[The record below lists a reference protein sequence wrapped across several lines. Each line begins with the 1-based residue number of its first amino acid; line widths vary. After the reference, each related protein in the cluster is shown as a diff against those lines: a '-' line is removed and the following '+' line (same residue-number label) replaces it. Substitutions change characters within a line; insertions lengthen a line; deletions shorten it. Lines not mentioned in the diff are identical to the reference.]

1 MTTSVQVGERAESGP
16 GRVVKWAIASVEGDL
31 ICLQS
36 PAQRVRRALETVD
49 EFGDASGRVI
59 EGAVSLSLSP
69 FTDTYS
75 GEDRA
80 LARLEDETMPPRDP
94 TLSRDLS
101 LAVLLAAI
109 SSLPLI
115 ASGSS
120 SPANSLRLQLRDL
133 VRTLTRA
140 VVLTAA
146 TTGAVVLGG
155 GAILVAE
162 RVYYRVM
169 GAWSNWRS
177 SRPPRS
183 DESRRTEGRP

>member
-1 MTTSVQVGERAESGP
+1 
-16 GRVVKWAIASVEGDL
+16 
-31 ICLQS
+31 
-36 PAQRVRRALETVD
+36 
-49 EFGDASGRVI
+49 
-59 EGAVSLSLSP
+59 
-69 FTDTYS
+69 
-75 GEDRA
+75 
-80 LARLEDETMPPRDP
+80 MPPRDP

-120 SPANSLRLQLRDL
+120 SPATSLRLQLRDL

-140 VVLTAA
+140 AVLTVA

-162 RVYYRVM
+162 RVYYRVIDT
-169 GAWSNWRS
+169 WSNWRS
-177 SRPPRS
+177 SPPPRA
-183 DESRRTEGRP
+183 DE